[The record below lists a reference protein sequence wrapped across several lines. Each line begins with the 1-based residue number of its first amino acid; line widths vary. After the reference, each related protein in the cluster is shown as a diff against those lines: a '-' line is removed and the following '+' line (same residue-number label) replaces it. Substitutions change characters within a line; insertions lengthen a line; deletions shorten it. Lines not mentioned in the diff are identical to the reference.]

1 MIVEERTAAYLR
13 SLEQDMPP
21 YLAGLE
27 EQAITQGVPI
37 IRKDAQALAYKFP
50 A

>member
-27 EQAITQGVPI
+27 EQAD
-37 IRKDAQALAYKFP
+37 RKSVV
-50 A
+50 